1 MDKLKNYDKS
11 KDFIDFKINGRL
23 FPSWISL
30 KYKKYKLDEI
40 NKDLDPCNIK
50 TSNKEPVLK
59 MRPYQEFLTKYFD
72 YSSPFKDILIY
83 HGVGSGKTGAT
94 VNIYNA
100 LYNYNPNWNV
110 FLLIPASLKNDPWL
124 KDIKK
129 WLSKNEYSYRFKNII
144 FIHYDSPFAGKDFL
158 DAIRS
163 SDSSKKSLFII
174 EEVHN
179 FIRNVYSNI
188 SSSKGKRALTI
199 YDYIIQQ
206 KRDNEDMR
214 VICLSATP
222 AINNPFELS
231 LLFNLLRPGIFP
243 MSENKFNHLFVR
255 SSGYTTI
262 NSANKNMFQRRIMGL
277 VSYYI
282 GATPE
287 YYADT
292 TVHYVDVL
300 MSDYQTEIYSN
311 LEDIEAKLSYKSR
324 GSGGS
329 QVYKSYTRQASNFV
343 FPYIS
348 QTINGDNR
356 PRPNKFKISERE
368 ANLVD
373 EGSNKLKLDKKSEK
387 FLNVS
392 AYVNAIN
399 NFINSFKN
407 LLKEKHNND
416 IKNKYTIF
424 DDIKLF
430 INKYKKNYED
440 FLKEKK
446 KSSLFN
452 EMYKCSAKY
461 VNCIFKILI
470 SPGPVL
476 IYSNYVLM
484 EGLEILKIYLKFF
497 GFFDYLNKEGSK
509 GLSYVEF
516 HGSISKENREKARK
530 VFNQDKNIY
539 GDIVKIIMI
548 SPAGTEGISLM
559 NVRQVHILEPYWN
572 EVRNEQVIGRAKR
585 QCAHKNLPLKDRH
598 IDIYRYKSVREG
610 FKLTTDQK
618 IEDLARSKSRL
629 IQSFLDA
636 IKEVAVDCALNK
648 NHNTI
653 SNDYKC
659 FQFNQDSLFEKYVGP
674 AYKENINDDMK
685 LNNGSNNINSKT
697 IRIKAREIKAVK
709 LLTKEEEKPEYSS
722 EKKYWIYDKTGVVYD
737 YELKNPVGKVE
748 FKNDVLEKLNKDTYI
763 ISYLIPIPML

>member
-1 MDKLKNYDKS
+1 MNKIKKNYDKS
-11 KDFIDFKINGRL
+11 SNFIDFKINGRL
-23 FPSWISL
+23 FPSWIASNF
-30 KYKKYKLDEI
+30 KKYQLDEI
-40 NKDLDPCNIK
+40 NKEKDPCNVD
-50 TSNKEPVLK
+50 KEKNNVLK
-59 MRPYQEFLTKYFD
+59 MRPYQEFLTQYFD
-72 YSSPFKDILIY
+72 YKSPYKDILIY

-100 LYNYNPNWNV
+100 LYNYNPEWNV

-129 WLSKNEYSYRFKNII
+129 WLSKSEYNYRFKNII
-144 FIHYDSPFAGKDFL
+144 FIHYDSPFAGKDFI

-163 SDSSKKSLFII
+163 ADSSKKSLFII

-206 KRDNEDMR
+206 KKDNMDLR

-243 MSENKFNHLFVR
+243 MSENKFNHLFVK
-255 SSGYTTI
+255 SSGYTSI
-262 NSANKNMFQRRIMGL
+262 NNANKNLFQRRIMGL

-282 GATPE
+282 GATPD
-287 YYADT
+287 YYAEK
-292 TVHYVDVL
+292 TVHYVDVI
-300 MSDYQTEIYSN
+300 MSDYQKNIYSN
-311 LEDIEAKLSYKSR
+311 LEDIEAMLSYKSK
-324 GSGGS
+324 GKGGS

-343 FPYIS
+343 FPYIT
-348 QTINGDNR
+348 QNINGDNR
-356 PRPNKFKISERE
+356 PRPNKFRISERE
-368 ANLVD
+368 ALAIE
-373 EGSNKLKLDKKSEK
+373 EGNNKLKKDKKSEK
-387 FLNVS
+387 ILNVS
-392 AYVNAIN
+392 EYIKAIN
-399 NFINSFKN
+399 LFISSFKN
-407 LLKEKHNND
+407 HLKSKHTND
-416 IKNKYTIF
+416 IKDKHTIF
-424 DDIKLF
+424 DDIKIF
-430 INKYKKNYED
+430 INKYNKNFNE

-452 EMYKCSAKY
+452 ELYKCSAKY

-476 IYSNYVLM
+476 IYSNYVKM
-484 EGLEILKIYLKFF
+484 EGLEIFKIFLNFF
-497 GFFDYLNKEGSK
+497 GFYNYLKNEGSK

-516 HGSISKENREKARK
+516 HGDISKENREKSRK
-530 VFNQDKNIY
+530 IFNQDKNIY
-539 GDIVKIIMI
+539 GEIVKIIMI

-572 EVRNEQVIGRAKR
+572 EVRIEQIIGRALR
-585 QCAHKNLPLKDRH
+585 QCAHKNLKLKDRH
-598 IDIYRYKSVREG
+598 IDIFRYKSIRGG

-636 IKEVAVDCALNK
+636 IKEVAVDCLLNK
-648 NHNTI
+648 NHNTLA
-653 SNDYKC
+653 NDYKC
-659 FQFNQDSLFEKYVGP
+659 FQFNQKSLFQKYVGP
-674 AYKENINDDMK
+674 AYKENIKDDLK
-685 LNNGSNNINSKT
+685 INNGSNNINSKT
-697 IRIKAREIKAVK
+697 VRIKAREIKAVK
-709 LLTKEEEKPEYSS
+709 LISKDSDKPVYSS
-722 EKKYWIYDKTGVVYD
+722 IEKYWMYDKTGVVYD
-737 YELKNPVGKVE
+737 YKLKFPIGKVN
-748 FKNDVLEKLNKDTYI
+748 FKDNLLEKLSKDVYI
-763 ISYLIPIPML
+763 ISQLIPIPLL